1 MKVRTRF
8 GGLADSRRIAEMI
21 RDLKQHVDIAENKR
35 PMRWSVDKINNH
47 VLHRLEK
54 PDRYFYLVACFDQDI
69 IGVIEAHFRTK
80 KRLYLMKGFVEPAF
94 RRRGIMRSLEK
105 QLVSHATARKV
116 SEIELEVRTGNKEG
130 MATWESLGYKA
141 IKTIE
146 NKTSSKRIMRKS
158 VGASSVQYAE
168 RESDTGMAV

>member
-8 GGLADSRRIAEMI
+8 GSPADARRIAEMI

-35 PMRWSVDKINNH
+35 PIHWSVEKIKNH
-47 VLHRLEK
+47 VLHRLGK
-54 PDRYFYLVACFDQDI
+54 PDRYSYLVACLGQDI
-69 IGVIEAHFRTK
+69 IGVIEAHYRTK
-80 KRLYLMKGFVEPAF
+80 KRLYLMKGFVESAF
-94 RRRGIMRSLEK
+94 RRRGVMRSLEEK
-105 QLVSHATARKV
+105 LVSHATARKV

-146 NKTSSKRIMRKS
+146 SKTSSKKIMRKS
-158 VGASSVQYAE
+158 VGTDSVQYAE
-168 RESDTGMAV
+168 RESDTGIAV

>member
-21 RDLKQHVDIAENKR
+21 RDLKQHVDIAKNKR

-158 VGASSVQYAE
+158 VGSSSVQYAE